1 MGKPTRLPYN
11 RCGLIRLKG
20 GVVNRLYRLAVLGIL
35 VLAAPSAFAEDAL
48 ILTIGATHLAHTH
61 QTVAGQNSALSTAG
75 NRVFGI
81 AWEQRHYNGIAYGGE
96 LLLSNN
102 TISNT
107 SGNGDV
113 ASRLFL
119 LTLKKYHRPWAH
131 VYPYIGAGVGVA
143 DTHVS
148 GVNGGT
154 GVGPALEVDGGVEF
168 EWAHSIGFYTEL
180 RGLYVPGGVI
190 YGTRVNMSGV
200 GLYAGV
206 SLLF

>member
-1 MGKPTRLPYN
+1 MN
-11 RCGLIRLKG
+11 RT
-20 GVVNRLYRLAVLGIL
+20 YYLAVLFIL
-35 VLAAPSAFAEDAL
+35 VLAAPCAFAEDAL
-48 ILTIGATHLAHTH
+48 ILTVGATHLAHTH
-61 QTVAGQNSALSTAG
+61 QTVAGHDSALSTTG
-75 NRVFGI
+75 NNVFGI
-81 AWEQRHYNGIAYGGE
+81 AWEKRHYNGVAYGGE

-102 TISNT
+102 TISNS
-107 SGNGDV
+107 SGNGTV

-131 VYPYIGAGVGVA
+131 VYPYVGAGVGLA
-143 DTHVS
+143 DTQVS
-148 GVNGGT
+148 GVSGGT
-154 GVGPALEVDGGVEF
+154 GVGPAVEVDGGVEL
-168 EWAHSIGFYTEL
+168 EWAHSLGFYTEL